1 MVSCFLLLPGRQTPL
16 SRLVP
21 SRDRIEQSVCAC
33 VGHWSIPTGCVDGS
47 IGELRWLLVLT
58 KRGCVLG
65 SSVARECGCA

>member
-1 MVSCFLLLPGRQTPL
+1 MVSRFLLFPSHPTSL

-21 SRDRIEQSVCAC
+21 SRDRIEQSVCEC

-58 KRGCVLG
+58 KRGCVLR
-65 SSVARECGCA
+65 SNAAPECDCA